1 MSVGSDEGA
10 GTDQVV
16 GEGIVVAD
24 IARHRG
30 GPGGERK
37 EAGVVA
43 IHRKATGVGGV

>member
-16 GEGIVVAD
+16 GESIVVAD

-30 GPGGERK
+30 GLGG
-37 EAGVVA
+37 
-43 IHRKATGVGGV
+43 GGRLLGWL